1 MALMTGIHNAAA
13 EGYERK
19 SDTYAAG
26 RPNYLPA
33 AFDDLIADL
42 GTDAWV
48 ELGAGT
54 GIATAPLVERG
65 VEITAVEPV
74 DAMRARLEAALPAVN
89 AVAGTSEAIPVP
101 DGSAQ
106 IVLASQSFHWFDYG
120 PALDEISRVLVDGG
134 ALVTLWNVRNQT
146 ESWVQEYTRISDRY
160 AGDTPR
166 WHTMNWR
173 RAIEADDRFVLERE
187 ASWPNP
193 FPSSPDLV
201 VARLL
206 STSFIAAL
214 DEDVQAGMADEL
226 RAAVAHLGA
235 AFDYPYATQFEIW
248 RRV

>member
-1 MALMTGIHNAAA
+1 MTGIHNAAA

-19 SDTYAAG
+19 SDTYATG
-26 RPNYLPA
+26 RPSYLPA

-42 GTDAWV
+42 GTGGWV

-65 VEITAVEPV
+65 AQITAVEPV
-74 DAMRARLEAALPAVN
+74 DAMRARLEAALPDVKT
-89 AVAGTSEAIPVP
+89 VAGTSEAIPVP
-101 DGSAQ
+101 DGSARV
-106 IVLASQSFHWFDYG
+106 VLASQSFHWFDYV
-120 PALDEISRVLVDGG
+120 PALDEIGRVLVDGG

-173 RAIEADDRFVLERE
+173 RAIEADDRFALERE

-214 DEDVQAGMADEL
+214 DEDIQQGLGAEL
-226 RAAVAHLGA
+226 RAAVAHLGDT
-235 AFDYPYATQFEIW
+235 FDYPYDTQFEIW
-248 RRV
+248 RLV